1 MFSQQPVSAAMNQNR
16 PSMPNIEPVSPVLSP
31 VLSADRVSHGFFTRL
46 GGVSLGLYRGLNVG
60 IGSSD
65 NREAVEENRRRA
77 AMALGAEPAIVIN
90 PWQVH
95 SPDVVAIDRPFE
107 GERPKA
113 DAIVTNTPG
122 LAIGVVTADCGPIL
136 FFDDRAGVIGAAHA
150 GWKGALGGVLENT
163 VIAMERLGAKR
174 NYIKAVLGPSISQAN
189 YEVGPEFVETFVNAG
204 TGNGRWFEPSTKPG
218 HSMFDLWGYTI
229 DRLEKAGV
237 EATCINLCTYA
248 DEERFFSYR
257 RTTHRKEPDYGR
269 QLSAI
274 MLKG

>member
-1 MFSQQPVSAAMNQNR
+1 
-16 PSMPNIEPVSPVLSP
+16 MPAIEPVSPILSP
-31 VLSADRVSHGFFTRL
+31 ALSAERVSHGFFTRA
-46 GGVSLGLYRGLNVG
+46 GGVSEGLYRGLNVG

-77 AMALGAEPAIVIN
+77 AMALGAEPAIVVN

-107 GERPKA
+107 GDRPKA
-113 DAIVTNTPG
+113 DAIVTSTPG

-136 FFDDRAGVIGAAHA
+136 FLDEKAGVIGAAHA

-174 NYIKAVLGPSISQAN
+174 NDIRTVLGPSISQAN
-189 YEVGPEFVETFVNAG
+189 YEVGPEFVETFVNADS
-204 TGNGRWFEPSTKPG
+204 GNGKWFAPSVKPV

-237 EATCINLCTYA
+237 EASCVNICTYA
-248 DEERFFSYR
+248 DEDRFFSYR
-257 RTTHRKEPDYGR
+257 RTTHRREPDYGR

>member
-1 MFSQQPVSAAMNQNR
+1 
-16 PSMPNIEPVSPVLSP
+16 MPELEPVAPILSP
-31 VLSADRVSHGFFTRL
+31 ALSSGRITHGFFTRA
-46 GGVSLGLYRGLNVG
+46 GGVSEGLYRGLKVG
-60 IGSSD
+60 SGSLD
-65 NREAVEENRRRA
+65 LREAVEENRRRA
-77 AMALGAEPAIVIN
+77 AVALGAEPAIVVN

-95 SPDVVAIDRPFE
+95 SSDAVAIDRPFD

-113 DAIVTNTPG
+113 DAIVTKTPG

-136 FFDDRAGVIGAAHA
+136 FHDDNAGVIGAAHA

-163 VIAMERLGAKR
+163 VDAMERLGAKR
-174 NYIKAVLGPSISQAN
+174 DNIKAVLGPSISQAN
-189 YEVGPEFVETFVNAG
+189 YEVGPEFVNAFVNAG
-204 TGNGRWFEPSTKPG
+204 SGTGLWFRPSSKPG
-218 HSMFDLWGYTI
+218 HSMFDLWGYTL

-237 EATCINLCTYA
+237 EASCVNLCTYA
-248 DEERFFSYR
+248 GEDLFFSYR

>member
-1 MFSQQPVSAAMNQNR
+1 
-16 PSMPNIEPVSPVLSP
+16 MPEIEPVTPIVSPALFS
-31 VLSADRVSHGFFTRL
+31 DRATHGFFTRS
-46 GGVSLGLYRGLNVG
+46 GGVSEGLYRGLNTG

-65 NREAVEENRRRA
+65 KRELVEENRRRVA
-77 AMALGAEPAIVIN
+77 SALGAVPAVVIN

-95 SPDVVAIDRPFE
+95 SPDVVTIDRLFE

-113 DAIVTNTPG
+113 DGIVTKTPG

-136 FFDDRAGVIGAAHA
+136 FLDEVAGVIGAAHA

-163 VIAMERLGAKR
+163 VGAMEALGAHR
-174 NYIKAVLGPSISQAN
+174 ANIKAVLGPSISQPN
-189 YEVGPEFVETFVNAG
+189 YEVGPEFVDTFANADAEN
-204 TGNGRWFEPSTKPG
+204 TKWFLPSKTPGR
-218 HSMFDLWGYTI
+218 SMFDLWGYTL
-229 DRLEKAGV
+229 DQLKRAGV
-237 EATCINLCTYA
+237 EASCINLCTYA
-248 DEERFFSYR
+248 DEALFYSYR

>member
-1 MFSQQPVSAAMNQNR
+1 MNQNR
-16 PSMPNIEPVSPVLSP
+16 PSMPELEQVTPILSP
-31 VLSADRVSHGFFTRL
+31 ALSSGRISHGFFTRA
-46 GGVSLGLYRGLNVG
+46 GGVSEGLYRGLNVG

-65 NREAVEENRRRA
+65 LREAVEENRRRVA
-77 AMALGAEPAIVIN
+77 VALGAEPAIIVN
-90 PWQVH
+90 PWQIH
-95 SPDVVAIDRPFE
+95 SADAVAIDRPFE

-113 DAIVTNTPG
+113 DGIATRMPG

-136 FFDDRAGVIGAAHA
+136 FHDDNVGVIGAAHA

-163 VIAMERLGAKR
+163 VVAMESLGASR
-174 NYIKAVLGPSISQAN
+174 DNIKAVLGPSISQAN
-189 YEVGPEFVETFVNAG
+189 YEVGPEFVDTFVNAG
-204 TGNGRWFEPSTKPG
+204 TGNGKWFKPSSKPG
-218 HSMFDLWGYTI
+218 HSMFDLWGYTL

-237 EATCINLCTYA
+237 EASCVNLCTYA
-248 DEERFFSYR
+248 DEGLFYSYR